1 MSLSVSHDYTVTGSR
16 IPRTRLL
23 RNSRLSAQ
31 SGSRF
36 AREEEGKK
44 SSTFLLIIAK
54 IRENSRKRMGRKW
67 NERRINGTNRSCIV
81 EILFRGI

>member
-36 AREEEGKK
+36 AREEEREK

-54 IRENSRKRMGRKW
+54 IRKNSRKRVGR
-67 NERRINGTNRSCIV
+67 NASETRD
-81 EILFRGI
+81 E

>member
-36 AREEEGKK
+36 ARKGRGKK
-44 SSTFLLIIAK
+44 FHVFANN
-54 IRENSRKRMGRKW
+54 RENSRKFAQ
-67 NERRINGTNRSCIV
+67 ENGTEV
-81 EILFRGI
+81 ERETNKPYEP

>member
-31 SGSRF
+31 SGSQF
-36 AREEEGKK
+36 AREEEGEK

-54 IRENSRKRMGRKW
+54 IRENSRKRVGR
-67 NERRINGTNRSCIV
+67 NASGTRD
-81 EILFRGI
+81 E